1 MLMLRQI
8 YLVNKKQI
16 PLTLFE
22 MSVLTGERWHAGA
35 LAKCISRIL
44 PVAVLGSSLTKV
56 TVCGAFKRKYT
67 EELLSF
73 YLSPFLFLP
82 E

>member
-1 MLMLRQI
+1 MFMLRQI

-22 MSVLTGERWHAGA
+22 ICVLTGERSQAGA

-44 PVAVLGSSLTKV
+44 PVAVLGNSLTKV
-56 TVCGAFKRKYT
+56 TLCGDLPSSLGKR
-67 EELLSF
+67 EMRGSQ
-73 YLSPFLFLP
+73 
-82 E
+82 

>member
-22 MSVLTGERWHAGA
+22 MSVLTGERSHAGA

-56 TVCGAFKRKYT
+56 TLCGDLPSCLGKR
-67 EELLSF
+67 EMRGSQ
-73 YLSPFLFLP
+73 
-82 E
+82 